1 MDYNTKKKT
10 YAGRQLIKGL
20 ELVLVFALV
29 LFGLD
34 VLDRAFKT
42 PEADMI
48 STQSIVVEEETAY
61 EPMIEEAIVLEVDE
75 TMSAYDY
82 FSVALSYQMDGQH
95 QNAIDNYSRSIMV
108 DAGFAS
114 SYLNRGVAYE
124 YQGKVDVA
132 RADFWNWMTK
142 NTREIHSARLTP
154 GEATT
159 ISMAE
164 GRMFIMPFYGEAGQ
178 RMSIQASSVI
188 LDQADPLIVVFN
200 TSDQPIAGSDDI
212 ISSNGELLSMNSAI
226 SGQVLPETGTYALVV
241 SHAGGGSYGDI
252 TVSLTLSD

>member
-10 YAGRQLIKGL
+10 YAGRQLIKGM
-20 ELVLVFALV
+20 EVVLVFALV

-42 PEADMI
+42 EDADVI
-48 STQSIVVEEETAY
+48 SNQSLVVEEETAY
-61 EPMIEEAIVLEVDE
+61 EPMIEEEIVLEIDE

-82 FSVALSYQMDGQH
+82 FSVALNYQMAAQH
-95 QNAIDNYSRSIMV
+95 EDAINNYTRSIAV
-108 DAGFAS
+108 DPGFAS

-124 YQGKVDVA
+124 YLGKPCAA
-132 RADFWNWMTK
+132 RADFWQWMTR
-142 NTREIHSARLTP
+142 NSREIHSARLTS
-154 GEATT
+154 GEDTT

-178 RMSIQASSVI
+178 TMSIQASSVI
-188 LDQADPLIVVFN
+188 HGQADPVIVVLN

-212 ISSNGELLSMNSAI
+212 IASNGEMLSMDSAI
-226 SGQVLPETGTYALVV
+226 SGYELPESGTYALVV

-252 TVSLTLSD
+252 AVNLTLND